1 MLTLAIIY
9 AALFGLCFG
18 SFANVLIGRLPKGG
32 SVVSPPSHCDACGRR
47 LEARDLIP
55 VLSWLLLRGRC
66 RFCKERISPRV
77 PAVELGCAILFVC
90 VTAHTGPDISA
101 VPLCALAFTLLCV
114 SCIDADTCEIPDGLI
129 IFGSSVGIVWVI
141 ISIFMDTGAPAWHD
155 ALLGAFCGA
164 APLFLIDRLSLL
176 LLKKDGFGY
185 GDVKLMAM
193 AGLFLGWKLAF
204 VSLFFAVV
212 AGGAYAAFL
221 LISRRAERGAYLAF
235 GPFLS
240 AGVIAALWF
249 GQRFLELMFR

>member
-1 MLTLAIIY
+1 MFTIIY

-18 SFANVLIGRLPKGG
+18 SFANVLISRLPEGG

-77 PAVELGCAILFVC
+77 PAVELGCAALFVC
-90 VTAHTGPDISA
+90 MAVHTGPDIS
-101 VPLCALAFTLLCV
+101 VIPLCMLAFTLLCV
-114 SCIDADTCEIPDGLI
+114 SFIDADTREIPDGLI
-129 IFGSSVGIVWVI
+129 IFGSSVGTTWVI
-141 ISIFMDTGAPAWHD
+141 ISIFIDIGAPAWHD
-155 ALLGAFCGA
+155 ALSGAFCGA
-164 APLFLIDRLSLL
+164 APLFLIDCLTLI

-193 AGLFLGWKLAF
+193 AGLFLGWKLTL
-204 VSLFFAVV
+204 VSLLFAVS
-212 AGGAYAAFL
+212 AGGAYGAFL
-221 LISRRAERGAYLAF
+221 LAARRVERGAYLAF

-249 GQRFLELMFR
+249 GQVFLKLLLWQ